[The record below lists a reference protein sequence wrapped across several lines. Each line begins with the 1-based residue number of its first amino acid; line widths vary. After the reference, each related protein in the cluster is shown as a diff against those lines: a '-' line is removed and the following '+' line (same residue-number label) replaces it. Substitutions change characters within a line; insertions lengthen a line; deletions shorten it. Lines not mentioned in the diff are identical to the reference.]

1 MVEPISTA
9 LAGLALVKQSVEF
22 IKSNISTAKD
32 IGDII
37 NHVDAAMNG
46 EQQLIK
52 ERDRKGD
59 DPFAVENVAKSVL
72 DARIARE
79 NLQEIKLLIEMRF
92 PGAWGQILA
101 ERKRRIDAKKQ
112 AIKEAKAK
120 KIKKMQEDF
129 LSLEEDLDFTELD
142 IDYLDVNFLEDL
154 LDAIDELGIEDEEDE
169 LNQFI
174 SAIPV
179 SGTRIGQDAET
190 QITTIL
196 EGDKVRLIR
205 NVNQNV
211 SLVLNSDETYSV
223 LIIQDGVSNIITIN
237 NGSSSVIRI
246 RQESG

>member
-79 NLQEIKLLIEMRF
+79 NLQELKLLVEMRF

-120 KIKKMQEDF
+120 KIKKMQEIEAYVKYGF
-129 LSLEEDLDFTELD
+129 IALATVLFIGVSVGITIKFFVSLGYPLMAHDVEYDDNSCMIYEPKYWFMCINESRSFADTEL
-142 IDYLDVNFLEDL
+142 YLDYKKSRGNWIE
-154 LDAIDELGIEDEEDE
+154 IED
-169 LNQFI
+169 
-174 SAIPV
+174 
-179 SGTRIGQDAET
+179 
-190 QITTIL
+190 
-196 EGDKVRLIR
+196 DK
-205 NVNQNV
+205 
-211 SLVLNSDETYSV
+211 
-223 LIIQDGVSNIITIN
+223 
-237 NGSSSVIRI
+237 
-246 RQESG
+246 

>member
-9 LAGLALVKQSVEF
+9 LAGLSLLKKSVEF

-37 NHVDAAMNG
+37 NHVDAAMSA
-46 EQQLIK
+46 EQQIIK

-101 ERKRRIDAKKQ
+101 ERKRRIEAKKQ

-120 KIKKMQEDF
+120 KIKKMQEIEEYVKYGFIALATVLFIAVSVGITIKFFVSVTNKVYAHNIEYDDGSCRLYEPKYF
-129 LSLEEDLDFTELD
+129 LVCMQEGRAYADTEL
-142 IDYLDVNFLEDL
+142 YLDYKKNRGNWIVD
-154 LDAIDELGIEDEEDE
+154 DEE
-169 LNQFI
+169 
-174 SAIPV
+174 
-179 SGTRIGQDAET
+179 
-190 QITTIL
+190 
-196 EGDKVRLIR
+196 
-205 NVNQNV
+205 
-211 SLVLNSDETYSV
+211 
-223 LIIQDGVSNIITIN
+223 
-237 NGSSSVIRI
+237 
-246 RQESG
+246 

>member
-9 LAGLALVKQSVEF
+9 LAGLSLLKKSVEF

-37 NHVDAAMNG
+37 NHVDAAMSA
-46 EQQLIK
+46 EQQIIK

-120 KIKKMQEDF
+120 KIKKMQEIEEYVKYGFIALATVLFIAVSVGITIKFFVSVTNKVYAHNIEYDDGSCRLYEPKYF
-129 LSLEEDLDFTELD
+129 LVCMQEGRAYADTEL
-142 IDYLDVNFLEDL
+142 YLDYKKNRGNWIVD
-154 LDAIDELGIEDEEDE
+154 DEE
-169 LNQFI
+169 
-174 SAIPV
+174 
-179 SGTRIGQDAET
+179 
-190 QITTIL
+190 
-196 EGDKVRLIR
+196 
-205 NVNQNV
+205 
-211 SLVLNSDETYSV
+211 
-223 LIIQDGVSNIITIN
+223 
-237 NGSSSVIRI
+237 
-246 RQESG
+246 